1 MNDGGGFEEL
11 AQKYGW
17 MKPVGDGDGRRRGVV
32 ISRVGGEEGGAYVLN
47 PQLSVSSVCV
57 CVCVCVIGVKIGVKI
72 LAGFCDD

>member
-1 MNDGGGFEEL
+1 MDDDGVGFEEL

-57 CVCVCVIGVKIGVKI
+57 CVWVGG
-72 LAGFCDD
+72 

>member
-1 MNDGGGFEEL
+1 MGFVDLWEVLSLGRMNDGGGFEEL

-57 CVCVCVIGVKIGVKI
+57 SGCEWV
-72 LAGFCDD
+72 